1 MDQPS
6 LALLNAAHKA
16 EETKENFHRELDAD
30 LETFHCPTGEFPD
43 DFQYDGFVVT
53 GSRAS
58 VYWDREWI
66 GQLKTWVGDA
76 AEAGLPGLGVCFG
89 HQLLADVLGGR
100 VEGMGEYELGYR
112 TIEQDGKNRLLEDI
126 DETLTVFTSHSD
138 HVREKPPGATVFARN
153 EYGIQGFRKHNIF
166 AVQFHPEYDMET
178 ARMITKGKSGDL
190 SPQQIDAVLDGI
202 HSTNYEAACEAKQL
216 FDNFLSYV
224 RDIQEVGRV
233 GKSGDVP
240 ETEP

>member
-1 MDQPS
+1 MDRPT

-16 EETKENFHRELDAD
+16 EATGRNFHRELDAD
-30 LETFHCPTGEFPD
+30 LETFHCPSGEFPE
-43 DFQYDGFVVT
+43 DFRYDGFVVT

-76 AEAGLPGLGVCFG
+76 VQAGVPGLGVCFG

-100 VEGMGEYELGYR
+100 VEGMGEYEIGYR
-112 TIEQDGKNRLLEDI
+112 SVDQDGENRLLEGI
-126 DETLTVFTSHSD
+126 EETMTVFTSHSD
-138 HVREKPPGATVFARN
+138 HVLEKPPGATVFARN
-153 EYGIQGFRKHNIF
+153 EYGIHGFRKDHVF

-178 ARMITKGKSGDL
+178 ARSVTRGKSGEL
-190 SPQQIDAVLDGI
+190 PPQHIDAVLEGI
-202 HSTNYEAACEAKQL
+202 HPENYEAACEAKRL

-224 RDIQEVGRV
+224 RDVQGIQVGA
-233 GKSGDVP
+233 D
-240 ETEP
+240 